1 MRIVVVNHVTLDG
14 VAQGPAEPDE
24 DRRGGF
30 EHGGWAIPGGDAT
43 MANTLAARMA
53 RGRSEGGALLLGRFT
68 YEDFYAVW
76 PKRTDNPYTEHL
88 HKTRKYVASRT
99 LKEPLPWSNSV
110 LLQGDAAEAV
120 ARLKKEEPAR
130 DLCVLGSL
138 KLVQS
143 LMRVGLVDECLLM
156 IHPLVLGT
164 GFRLFPDGGAF
175 AKLQLVDATT
185 TTKGVLIAT
194 YRPA

>member
-1 MRIVVVNHVTLDG
+1 MRIVVINHMTLDG
-14 VAQGPAEPDE
+14 VAQAPAEPDE

-30 EHGGWAIPGGDAT
+30 QHGGWSIPGGDAV
-43 MANTLAARMA
+43 MADILAARMA
-53 RGRSEGGALLLGRFT
+53 RARTEDGLLLGRFT
-68 YEDFYAVW
+68 YEDLYAVW
-76 PKRTDNPYTEHL
+76 PKRTNNPFTERL
-88 HKTRKYVASRT
+88 NKTRKYVASRT

-110 LLQGDAAEAV
+110 LLQGDAVEAL
-120 ARLKKEEPAR
+120 ARLKKEEPGR

-143 LMRVGLVDECLLM
+143 LMGVGLVDEYLLM

-164 GFRLFPDGGAF
+164 GFRLFPDGGAL
-175 AKLQLVDATT
+175 AKLQLVEAIT
-185 TTKGVLIAT
+185 TTKGVIVAT